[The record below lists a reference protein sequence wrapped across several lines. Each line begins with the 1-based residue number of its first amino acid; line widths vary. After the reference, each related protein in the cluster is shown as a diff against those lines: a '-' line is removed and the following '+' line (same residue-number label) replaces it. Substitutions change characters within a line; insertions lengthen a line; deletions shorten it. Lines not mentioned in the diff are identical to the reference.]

1 MILGPGIVETK
12 LINFFIF
19 LQPGCSFFQWA
30 EVAEVHMGS
39 LDSTF
44 AEMGKQREVWWYMD
58 RLFCRKGCVW

>member
-30 EVAEVHMGS
+30 ELAEVQMGS

-44 AEMGKQREVWWYMD
+44 AEMSKQREVWW
-58 RLFCRKGCVW
+58 